1 MLFNSNENNELSE
14 KDTQTYNRLQK
25 KHMSEF
31 MDSENL
37 NRDKSRWLVKY
48 SAEWCGHCVQFQ
60 PDWQKLV
67 ATYGERLE
75 QKGIKLLE
83 IDYNDLKSI
92 EKKIGSQDVQGFP
105 TIRIV
110 DNKRKVVNTYQGN
123 RDVPTLYKYA
133 LKNVQTKNNNKKN
146 NKQQQSRQQLQQ
158 QSRQQSRQ
166 QQQQTKRRKRQAG
179 GKSSGRS
186 RRQRMTH
193 RQRFLKIAKR

>member
-37 NRDKSRWLVKY
+37 ARDKSRWLVKY

-60 PDWQKLV
+60 PEWQKLV

-110 DNKRKVVNTYQGN
+110 DNKRKVINTYQGN

-133 LKNVQTKNNNKKN
+133 LKNVQTKNNKKN
-146 NKQQQSRQQLQQ
+146 NKQQQSRQQLRQKLQQ
-158 QSRQQSRQ
+158 QSQ

>member
-37 NRDKSRWLVKY
+37 ARDKSRWLVKY

-60 PDWQKLV
+60 PEWQKLV

-110 DNKRKVVNTYQGN
+110 DNKRKVINTYQGN

-133 LKNVQTKNNNKKN
+133 LKNVQTKNNKKN
-146 NKQQQSRQQLQQ
+146 NKQ
-158 QSRQQSRQ
+158 QQSRQ

>member
-1 MLFNSNENNELSE
+1 MLFNSHENNELSE

-37 NRDKSRWLVKY
+37 ARDKSRWLVKY

-60 PDWQKLV
+60 PEWQKLV

-110 DNKRKVVNTYQGN
+110 DNKRKVINTYQGN

-133 LKNVQTKNNNKKN
+133 LKNVQTKNNKKN
-146 NKQQQSRQQLQQ
+146 NKQQQSRQQLRQKLQQ
-158 QSRQQSRQ
+158 QSQ